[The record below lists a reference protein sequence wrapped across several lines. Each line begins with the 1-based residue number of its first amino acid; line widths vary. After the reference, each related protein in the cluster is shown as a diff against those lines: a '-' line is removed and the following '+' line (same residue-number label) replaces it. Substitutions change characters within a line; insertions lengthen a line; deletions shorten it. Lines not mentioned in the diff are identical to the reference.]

1 MRRRSP
7 REQILAEKS
16 PIPSLT
22 GFRFLAAATIVWS
35 HSLADIAA
43 PDGWLM
49 DTGRLGTAGMTLF
62 FVLSGFVIH
71 YNYGD
76 DVAGFRLRGLRAFG
90 VARLA
95 RLYPLYFLM
104 LCFDFAVRLRHPF
117 DANAFHIVWPY
128 YLTLTQS
135 WFPIKIGDTRL
146 AVVYLGLAWSISTE
160 VLLYLF
166 YLTIAW
172 ALCGLRSSRSVAV
185 ALVGFFVA
193 AMVFY
198 GGHAMGW
205 WLTGGDQYWGFYL
218 SPYCRIPEFVLGV
231 LTASLYQRGFAE
243 RAPARV
249 GRAGA
254 VLLTASLAWLCSIY
268 VLAYHPRF
276 GAVFLELQQSWGFA
290 PGLAGLLYF
299 FARYR
304 SRASLLVENRPVL
317 ALGDASYSLYLLHG
331 YALATI
337 RDFAPDSG
345 NWWLLA
351 ARTIL
356 GWGFAALVA
365 LLCYRYYEMPA
376 RRMVRRALGGR
387 DTRPLAAR
395 RLGGLA

>member
-1 MRRRSP
+1 V
-7 REQILAEKS
+7 AEKS

-22 GFRFLAAATIVWS
+22 GFRFFAAATIVWS

-43 PDGWLM
+43 PGGRLM

-95 RLYPLYFLM
+95 RLYPLYLLM
-104 LCFDFAVRLRHPF
+104 LCFDLAVRLRHPSGLH
-117 DANAFHIVWPY
+117 AFPAAWPY

-135 WFPIKIGDTRL
+135 WFPIEIGNDRL

-166 YLTIAW
+166 YLAVAW
-172 ALCGLRSSRSVAV
+172 AICGLRSSRSVAV
-185 ALVGFFVA
+185 ALAIFFLA
-193 AMVFY
+193 AMSFY
-198 GGHAMGW
+198 GGHALGW

-218 SPYCRIPEFVLGV
+218 SPYCRIAEFVLGA
-231 LTASLYQRGFAE
+231 LTAALYQRRVNEQSG
-243 RAPARV
+243 ARP
-249 GRAGA
+249 GLAGA
-254 VLLTASLAWLCSIY
+254 MLMAGSLVWLCLLY
-268 VLAYHPRF
+268 ALAYHPRF

-304 SRASLLVENRPVL
+304 TRASALVENPAVL
-317 ALGDASYSLYLLHG
+317 RLGDASYSLYLLHG

-337 RDFAPDSG
+337 RDLMPDPG
-345 NWWLLA
+345 NWGLLA
-351 ARTIL
+351 ARTAL
-356 GWGFAALVA
+356 GWGFAALAA

-387 DTRPLAAR
+387 DTRPLAAP